1 MRVAVYDQEDK
12 VFPMAYTS
20 TKGTLE
26 RGVGADLWRN
36 TLSRI
41 PTLFGRLV
49 YLSNLRSPNTGR
61 YEHHGL
67 ALVFG
72 VCGESESDRELRK
85 LHKQFFQEWL
95 NLKLVDQVSEIRT
108 YLDSL
113 ETGPKVT
120 LETWFAISP
129 YRNLVPASS
138 KSMERDLYLS
148 DMEAALEVLRRES
161 GAALPDRES

>member
-1 MRVAVYDQEDK
+1 
-12 VFPMAYTS
+12 MADTS

-72 VCGESESDRELRK
+72 ELESDRELRK
-85 LHKQFFQEWL
+85 LLKQFFQEWL
-95 NLKLVDQVSEIRT
+95 NLKLVDQVNEIRT

-129 YRNLVPASS
+129 YRNLIPASS
-138 KSMERDLYLS
+138 KPMERDLYLT
-148 DMEAALEVLRRES
+148 DMEAALDVLRRES
-161 GAALPDRES
+161 GVALPDRES

>member
-1 MRVAVYDQEDK
+1 MDRGTESDRTSCWPKWGEVARSFLVEELGHEWFHVSTAAADMRVAVYDQEDK

-67 ALVFG
+67 ALVFL
-72 VCGESESDRELRK
+72 ESESDRELRK
-85 LHKQFFQEWL
+85 LHQQFLQEW
-95 NLKLVDQVSEIRT
+95 
-108 YLDSL
+108 
-113 ETGPKVT
+113 
-120 LETWFAISP
+120 
-129 YRNLVPASS
+129 
-138 KSMERDLYLS
+138 
-148 DMEAALEVLRRES
+148 
-161 GAALPDRES
+161 